1 MQHPNHAD
9 SATEERRLTHPSS
22 ATAGMVSGTPAVVPV
37 RLSQKRTAGR
47 SLARKD
53 DSDDHDDPFRSDDL
67 GRAFMVLSAATDA
80 SHACIAI
87 EWRHDPALYP
97 ASASGARLLMASRAR
112 TASASRDSASA
123 VASPHAIC
131 DRPSHV
137 WAYAAPSRLVS
148 ASAPTSARSAGGR
161 RR

>member
-1 MQHPNHAD
+1 MARAHVQHPNHAD

-67 GRAFMVLSAATDA
+67 GRAFMVLSAATQMPP
-80 SHACIAI
+80 
-87 EWRHDPALYP
+87 RHV
-97 ASASGARLLMASRAR
+97 SQKSGATIRHCIRLL
-112 TASASRDSASA
+112 
-123 VASPHAIC
+123 
-131 DRPSHV
+131 
-137 WAYAAPSRLVS
+137 RL
-148 ASAPTSARSAGGR
+148 ALAC
-161 RR
+161 